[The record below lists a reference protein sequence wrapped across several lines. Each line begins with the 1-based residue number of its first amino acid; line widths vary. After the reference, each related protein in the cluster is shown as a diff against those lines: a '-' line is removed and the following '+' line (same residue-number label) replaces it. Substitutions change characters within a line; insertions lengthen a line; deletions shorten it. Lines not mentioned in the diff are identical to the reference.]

1 MSLLRIQIILLL
13 ISVLL
18 FTLLGL
24 KWWPQE
30 EAGFSLQPDPM
41 PSKQASLYH
50 EQFISFPANEDSAAH
65 AAAATLRNDGK
76 ILATW
81 YEGSREGARDVLINS
96 TVIDPNNHVVS
107 PPLPIASPLQTEQD
121 TWRYVR
127 KLGNGVVHQLPAGR
141 LMLMYV
147 SVSFGGWAA
156 SNLNIR
162 FSDNGGL
169 SWTPA
174 RRIVTSPF
182 LNISTLVKGK
192 PLNLSNGHIAVPVY
206 HEFLGKFGELLII
219 DPQGRVVNKHRLS
232 WGREA
237 IQPSVVALTRT
248 EALALL
254 RDSGEQHKSIASSR
268 TSDGGNTWSPLQ
280 WLQLPN
286 PNAAIAALTTTDGRI
301 IMVFNNDEEERNNLS
316 LAISSNSGNSW
327 KVIHAF
333 EDQEPVPG
341 KKIKFSYPYL
351 IRGNDNDYHLFYT
364 WRKHRIKYIHFNDAW
379 LAGLL

>member
-1 MSLLRIQIILLL
+1 MSLPRIKPALLL
-13 ISVLL
+13 ITVLL
-18 FTLLGL
+18 FTLLAV
-24 KWWPQE
+24 KWWPQQDAE
-30 EAGFSLQPDPM
+30 FILQFDAMSANQPP
-41 PSKQASLYH
+41 LYH
-50 EQFISFPANEDSAAH
+50 EQFISFPANENSAAH
-65 AAAATLRNDGK
+65 AAAATLRDDGK
-76 ILATW
+76 ILAAW

-96 TVIDPNNHVVS
+96 TLIDPKNHVLS
-107 PPLPIASPLQTEQD
+107 PALPIASPLQTEQD

-127 KLGNGVVHQLPAGR
+127 KVGNAIVHQSSDGR
-141 LMLMYV
+141 LILMYV

-182 LNISTLVKGK
+182 INISTLVKSK
-192 PLNLSNGHIAVPVY
+192 PLNLSNGNIAIPVY
-206 HEFLGKFGELLII
+206 HEFLGKFGELLIL

-237 IQPSVVALTRT
+237 IQPSVVALSET

-254 RDSGEQHKSIASSR
+254 RDSGEQHKRIASTR
-268 TSDGGNTWSPLQ
+268 TSDGGDTWSPLQ

-286 PNAAIAALTTTDGRI
+286 PNAAVAALTTKDGNI

-316 LAISSNSGNSW
+316 LAISTNLGKDW
-327 KVIHAF
+327 RVIHAF

-364 WRKHRIKYIHFNDAW
+364 WQKHRIKYIHFNDAW
-379 LAGLL
+379 LANLL